1 MASGNYAKKVV
12 QPAHLDEITSPR
24 TLRTQR
30 TRTSIEDY
38 GPDSEEITF
47 KESPNQNPVS
57 NQPITRPKP
66 TSTTQTVRTATT
78 QNTRTAT
85 TQSMRAKRMDH
96 TTDTI
101 MFADRTMT
109 TGLKTRKP
117 TRNLA
122 EDSMD
127 TGVGPGVG
135 AGLITSSA
143 IAAGIAPTTRSNPL
157 AAQNQI
163 IARPTTRVM
172 REVNVDRALTA
183 DAVVLPAPSLV
194 LGHNGPWLRPW
205 LICTF
210 FITVALLVLISAAIY
225 QRNDSINVNY
235 SGGQSYAVQ
244 VSSGTWAKSTQPA
257 PIQKPIPSH
266 PGPYAVL
273 GKPTISAAFINQ
285 VLQAYHSPAAGKG
298 QALYDLGV
306 RYNIDPAF
314 ALAFFMHESSFGTQG
329 EAQTTLSLGNLRCY
343 TGATCVDQ
351 DRGGYAQYATW
362 EDGFQAW
369 YQLIHNFYVAQ
380 LGEVTIDQI
389 IPTYAPTADH
399 NNETAYI
406 NSLKTAINTWHANQ
420 IYVN

>member
-12 QPAHLDEITSPR
+12 QPAHQDEITSPR
-24 TLRTQR
+24 TLRAQR

-47 KESPNQNPVS
+47 KESPNQIPVS

-78 QNTRTAT
+78 QNTRATT
-85 TQSMRAKRMDH
+85 TQSMRAKKVDP

-109 TGLKTRKP
+109 TGARTRKP

-127 TGVGPGVG
+127 TGVGPGIG
-135 AGLITSSA
+135 AGMITSSA

-157 AAQNQI
+157 TAQNQRV
-163 IARPTTRVM
+163 ARLKSV
-172 REVNVDRALTA
+172 REVNADRAITA
-183 DAVVLPAPSLV
+183 DAVVLQPSSV

-205 LICTF
+205 LLCTF
-210 FITVALLVLISAAIY
+210 FITIALLVLITAGIY
-225 QRNDSINVNY
+225 QRNDTIMNY
-235 SGGQSYAVQ
+235 GGGQSYAVQ

-285 VLQAYHSPAAGKG
+285 VLQANHSPAAGKG

-306 RYNIDPAF
+306 RYDIDPAF

-343 TGATCVDQ
+343 TGATCIDQ

-389 IPTYAPTADH
+389 IPTYAPNADH
-399 NNETAYI
+399 NDEAAYI
-406 NSLKTAINTWHANQ
+406 SSLKTAINTWHANQ

>member
-1 MASGNYAKKVV
+1 MASGNYAKKVA
-12 QPAHLDEITSPR
+12 QPARQNEITSSVP
-24 TLRTQR
+24 LRATR
-30 TRTSIEDY
+30 TRTSRNDH

-47 KESPNQNPVS
+47 KESPNQNPS
-57 NQPITRPKP
+57 SKQPITRPKP

-78 QNTRTAT
+78 Q
-85 TQSMRAKRMDH
+85 SMRAKRVDH

-109 TGLKTRKP
+109 AGVKTRKP

-127 TGVGPGVG
+127 TGVGQSVG
-135 AGLITSSA
+135 PATDASLITSSA
-143 IAAGIAPTTRSNPL
+143 IVAGIAPTTRSNPL
-157 AAQNQI
+157 AAQNQ
-163 IARPTTRVM
+163 RVAPPRVT

-183 DAVVLPAPSLV
+183 DAVVLPASSLV

-210 FITVALLVLISAAIY
+210 FITIALLVLISAAIY

-235 SGGQSYAVQ
+235 SGGQSYTVQ

-306 RYNIDPAF
+306 KYNIDPAF
-314 ALAFFMHESSFGTQG
+314 ALAFFMHESSFGAQG

-343 TGATCVDQ
+343 TGATCIDQ
-351 DRGGYAQYATW
+351 DRGGYAQYASW

-389 IPTYAPTADH
+389 IPTYAPNADH
-399 NNETAYI
+399 NDEAAYI
-406 NSLKTAINTWHANQ
+406 NSLKDAINTWHANQ
-420 IYVN
+420 IHVS